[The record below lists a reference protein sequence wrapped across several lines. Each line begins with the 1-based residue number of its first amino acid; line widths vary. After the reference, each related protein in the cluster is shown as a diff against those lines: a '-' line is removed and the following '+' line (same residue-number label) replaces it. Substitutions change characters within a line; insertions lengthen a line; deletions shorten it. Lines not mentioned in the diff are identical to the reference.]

1 MTGLSTFA
9 TPLSVLPTPAGSA
22 LPTPVVAEITAIEAS
37 LFVFVVATA
46 IVTALARDVL
56 AAVIVFGAYS
66 LGMAALYTFYRAPD
80 VAMTEAAIS
89 AGVTTILLL
98 LTLAKTTRI
107 DHEVAFESVNWPA
120 AGAAGALFVGML
132 LTMSAIPAVGSDD
145 APAWSNVDV
154 TQYYIANTY
163 ADTGVENAVMAVLA
177 AYRGF
182 DTFGEAVVVFAA
194 GIAAMVVLHRE
205 VFA

>member
-1 MTGLSTFA
+1 MTVLSALLSTVSA
-9 TPLSVLPTPAGSA
+9 PA
-22 LPTPVVAEITAIEAS
+22 PVVGQVTAIEAS
-37 LFVFVVATA
+37 LFVFVVVTA

-98 LTLAKTTRI
+98 LTLAKTTRVEY
-107 DHEVAFESVNWPA
+107 DAAFESVNLPA
-120 AGAAGALFVGML
+120 AGAAGLLFVGLL
-132 LTMSAIPAVGSDD
+132 LTTVEIPAVGDPD
-145 APAWSNVDV
+145 APVWSNVDV
-154 TQYYIANTY
+154 TQWYISETY
-163 ADTGVENAVMAVLA
+163 AETGVENAVMAVLA
-177 AYRGF
+177 AFRGF

-194 GIAAMVVLHRE
+194 GIAALVVLHRE